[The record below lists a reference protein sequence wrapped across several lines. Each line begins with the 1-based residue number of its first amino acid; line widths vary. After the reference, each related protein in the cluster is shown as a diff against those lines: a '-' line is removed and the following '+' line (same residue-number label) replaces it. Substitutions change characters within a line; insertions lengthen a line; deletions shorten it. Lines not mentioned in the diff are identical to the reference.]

1 MKPQVVF
8 KPMNLAEIPL
18 FAMLKGRLG
27 HLNQRQQV
35 IAENVANASTPGY
48 VARDLKPF
56 TFQGEMNAAGALQ
69 PVAPSVTRPGHM
81 AGKGPVPGAAPQW
94 KRVDSPDSE
103 TTLDGNQVVL
113 EEEMM
118 KMTEARMNYEAA
130 IGFYQKSLAMLKL
143 ASRAPGR

>member
-1 MKPQVVF
+1 MD
-8 KPMNLAEIPL
+8 LSEIPL

-48 VARDLKPF
+48 VARDLQPF
-56 TFQGEMNAAGALQ
+56 SFEGQMNAASALQ
-69 PVAPSVTRPGHM
+69 PVAPSMTNVHHM
-81 AGKGPVPGAAPQW
+81 AGTQATAGAGAKW
-94 KRVDSPDSE
+94 KKVDSPDSE

-130 IGFYQKSLAMLKL
+130 IGFYQKSLAMLKM

>member
-1 MKPQVVF
+1 
-8 KPMNLAEIPL
+8 MNLAEIPL

-27 HLNQRQQV
+27 HESQRQQV

-48 VARDLKPF
+48 VARDLQAF
-56 TFQGEMNAAGALQ
+56 TFQGQLNAASALQ
-69 PVAPSVTRPGHM
+69 PVAPSMTNARHM
-81 AGKGPVPGAAPQW
+81 TGSQATAGAKW
-94 KRVDSPDSE
+94 KKVEAPDSE

-113 EEEMM
+113 EEQMM

-130 IGFYQKSLAMLKL
+130 ISFYQKSMAMLKM